1 MPELPSLTSSSE
13 YPYFRLRNESLY
25 FRLFA
30 RNSCG
35 IGIFRHRDTDI
46 TGILS
51 LCPLRLRGELKSDFH
66 VSLRDILRFGTTPVR
81 KYCLPQRRLL
91 RFWRV
96 EGLRWTGSKEVTI
109 SNTILKRPRYSPAG
123 YVVHPIGSKRTY
135 PHVRCT
141 CRINA
146 AAEARSK

>member
-1 MPELPSLTSSSE
+1 MEVVQHSDIMFLDQNGCQIGPDKPCTTRYQYVHTYFSVMLTFKCVVAYSSSE

-35 IGIFRHRDTDI
+35 IGIFHHRDTDI

-51 LCPLRLRGELKSDFH
+51 LFPLRLRGELKSDFH

-81 KYCLPQRRLL
+81 KYCSRSS
-91 RFWRV
+91 
-96 EGLRWTGSKEVTI
+96 SKSSSTV
-109 SNTILKRPRYSPAG
+109 
-123 YVVHPIGSKRTY
+123 
-135 PHVRCT
+135 
-141 CRINA
+141 
-146 AAEARSK
+146 